1 MNPNVSSVA
10 LYQLS
15 YDKLKT
21 YLVASLFVVGN
32 ILLPQ
37 ICHLVPKGGL
47 ILLPIYFF
55 TLVGAYKYGFTV
67 GLATAVLSPVVNNL
81 LFGMPPTPAV
91 AIILIKSSLLAV
103 AAAWI
108 AQRTQ
113 RVILLN
119 IALAVRIAVSADR
132 RGNRIRI
139 DRIGV
144 NRIRIVVIAGTRTA
158 AATAGCQG
166 NCGKHSHRKFIKF

>member
-1 MNPNVSSVA
+1 MNANVSNVA

-15 YDKLKT
+15 YDKMKT
-21 YLVASLFVVGN
+21 YFVASLFVVGN

-37 ICHLVPKGGL
+37 LCHLIPQGGL

-67 GLATAVLSPVVNNL
+67 GLATAVLSPLVNNL
-81 LFGMPPTPAV
+81 LFGMPPAPMLPV
-91 AIILIKSSLLAV
+91 ILVKSSLLAL

-113 RVILLN
+113 RVTLLYV
-119 IALAVRIAVSADR
+119 ALAVLAYQAVGTLVEWGMTGSFQKALQDITLGWPGIA
-132 RGNRIRI
+132 IQ
-139 DRIGV
+139 
-144 NRIRIVVIAGTRTA
+144 IVGGYLFLRYLM
-158 AATAGCQG
+158 
-166 NCGKHSHRKFIKF
+166 KK

>member
-1 MNPNVSSVA
+1 MNANVSSVA

-81 LFGMPPTPAV
+81 LFGMPPTPAL

-103 AAAWI
+103 AAALVEWGMTGSFQKALQDILIGWPGI
-108 AQRTQ
+108 AIQI
-113 RVILLN
+113 VGGYLILRYLM
-119 IALAVRIAVSADR
+119 
-132 RGNRIRI
+132 
-139 DRIGV
+139 
-144 NRIRIVVIAGTRTA
+144 
-158 AATAGCQG
+158 
-166 NCGKHSHRKFIKF
+166 KK

>member
-1 MNPNVSSVA
+1 MNANVSNVA

-15 YDKLKT
+15 YDKMKT

-37 ICHLVPKGGL
+37 LCHLVPKGGL

-67 GLATAVLSPVVNNL
+67 GLATAVLSPLVNNI
-81 LFGMPPTPAV
+81 LFGMPPTPALT
-91 AIILIKSSLLAV
+91 IILIKSSILAV

-108 AQRTQ
+108 AQRTH
-113 RVILLN
+113 RVTLLN
-119 IALAVRIAVSADR
+119 IALAVLAYQAVGTLVEWGMTGSFHKALQDILIGWPGIA
-132 RGNRIRI
+132 IQ
-139 DRIGV
+139 
-144 NRIRIVVIAGTRTA
+144 IVGGYLILRYLM
-158 AATAGCQG
+158 
-166 NCGKHSHRKFIKF
+166 KK